1 MATLIFVAYLIS
13 CCTALAF
20 LTSVSEKHNCMSP
33 SAVQVKNWRETMGF
47 EEKLD
52 VINQLEKVNR
62 LLTYAVMLDRF
73 IVACVQFVI
82 MLIELKNVL
91 RI

>member
-1 MATLIFVAYLIS
+1 
-13 CCTALAF
+13 
-20 LTSVSEKHNCMSP
+20 
-33 SAVQVKNWRETMGF
+33 MGF